1 MPTPPDERALREL
14 EQLLEP
20 TALWRG
26 DDPAAQGHLHPWR
39 GAPDGRALAV
49 VRPGD
54 TEQVRAVVGWAR
66 RHRTPL
72 VPQGANTG
80 LVGAS
85 TPPPDGGCVV
95 VSTDR
100 LRRPPHIDA
109 DDRIAIVDA
118 GVRLSELDAAAAQ
131 YGLHLPI
138 DLGADPSIGGMV
150 ATNTGGSRMLAY
162 GDMRRRVLGLRAVLA
177 DEACSV
183 VDELTTLRKHNT
195 GPSYTQ
201 LVIGAGGAFGVVT
214 EVAVELEPLPR
225 RRAVAWIAPR
235 DGAAIVSA
243 LTALEHHHGRSLTA
257 YEVMSA
263 PALEAAL
270 ALPGS
275 VPAPFRGALGEH
287 CVLVELS
294 GGDEVD
300 DELLVALDALQG
312 AGLLDDAEVP
322 PAGSAWALRHS
333 ITEGLSR
340 RGTVLGFDVSVPRGR
355 LPELV
360 VTVREELLERVPT
373 ATLADF
379 GHWGD
384 GGVHCNVLLPFDDP
398 AAELGSPQRAAI
410 RELVLGTVV
419 DRFGGSFSAEHGVG
433 PLNADWWRRCTSSAT
448 RARWRQLTGVVD
460 PLGILGHPGLP
471 YRDG

>member
-1 MPTPPDERALREL
+1 MSTPPDERALREL
-14 EQLLEP
+14 EQQLDP

-26 DDPAAQGHLHPWR
+26 DDLAARGHLHPWR

-49 VRPGD
+49 VRPAD
-54 TEQVRAVVGWAR
+54 TDEVRAVVGWAR
-66 RHRTPL
+66 RHRTSL

-85 TPPPDGGCVV
+85 TPPPTGRCVV
-95 VSTDR
+95 LSTDR

-109 DDRIAIVDA
+109 SDRTAVVGA
-118 GVRLSELDAAAAQ
+118 GVRRSELDDAAATH
-131 YGLHLPI
+131 GLHLPI

-201 LVIGAGGAFGVVT
+201 LVVGAGGAFGIVT
-214 EVAVELEPLPR
+214 EVALELEPVPA
-225 RRAVAWIAPR
+225 RRAVAWLSPR

-243 LTALEHHHGRSLTA
+243 LVALERDHRHSLTA
-257 YEVMSA
+257 FEVMSA
-263 PALEAAL
+263 AALDAAL

-275 VPAPFRGALGEH
+275 APPPFRGALGEH
-287 CVLVELS
+287 SVLVELS
-294 GGDEVD
+294 GAEGVD
-300 DELLVALDALQG
+300 DELLVALDMLQRQ
-312 AGLLDDAEVP
+312 GLIADAEVP
-322 PAGSAWALRHS
+322 TTDTAWALRHS

-340 RGTVLGFDVSVPRGR
+340 RGVVLGFDVSVPRGL
-355 LPELV
+355 LPELI
-360 VTVREELLERVPT
+360 TSIRRELVELEPA

-384 GGVHCNVLLPFDDP
+384 GGVHCNVVLPEDAP
-398 AAELGSPQRAAI
+398 AAEPGSPQRAAV

-419 DRFGGSFSAEHGVG
+419 GRFGGSYSAEHGIG
-433 PLNADWWRRCTSSAT
+433 PLNADWWRRCTPATT
-448 RARWRQLTGVVD
+448 RARWRELARAVD
-460 PLGILGHPGLP
+460 PIGVLGHPGLP

>member
-1 MPTPPDERALREL
+1 MSTPPEERALREL
-14 EQLLEP
+14 EQLLGP
-20 TALWRG
+20 TAVWRG
-26 DDPAAQGHLHPWR
+26 EDPAARGHLHPWR

-66 RHRTPL
+66 RHRTAL

-85 TPPPDGGCVV
+85 TPPPSGSCVV

-100 LRRPPHIDA
+100 LRRPPRIDA
-109 DDRIAIVDA
+109 TDRTAIVDA
-118 GVRLSELDAAAAQ
+118 GVRRSELDDAAATHC
-131 YGLHLPI
+131 LHLPI

-201 LVIGAGGAFGVVT
+201 LVIGTGGAFGIVT
-214 EVAVELEPLPR
+214 EVALELEPVPP
-225 RRAVAWIAPR
+225 RRAVAWLAPR
-235 DGAAIVSA
+235 GGAAILSA
-243 LTALEHHHGRSLTA
+243 LSVLEHHHRRSLTA
-257 YEVMSA
+257 FEVMSA
-263 PALEAAL
+263 AALRAAL
-270 ALPGS
+270 ALEGS
-275 VPAPFRGALGEH
+275 VPAPFRGALDEH
-287 CVLVELS
+287 LVLIELS

-300 DELLVALDALQG
+300 DELLVALDALQ
-312 AGLLDDAEVP
+312 ARDLLVDAEVP
-322 PAGSAWALRHS
+322 TADAAWSLRHS
-333 ITEGLSR
+333 ITEGLAR
-340 RGTVLGFDVSVPRGR
+340 RGVVLGFDVSVPRGS

-360 VTVREELLERVPT
+360 ATVRDQLAERLPT

-384 GGVHCNVLLPFDDP
+384 GGVHCNVLIPGDDP
-398 AAELGSPQRAAI
+398 AARPDAPERAAI

-419 DRFGGSFSAEHGVG
+419 DGFGGSFSAEHGIG
-433 PLNADWWRRCTSSAT
+433 PLNADWWRRCTPAAT
-448 RARWRQLTGVVD
+448 RERWRDLAAVAD
-460 PLGILGHPGLP
+460 PLGVLGHPGLP
-471 YRDG
+471 YRTG

>member
-1 MPTPPDERALREL
+1 MSTPPDERALREL
-14 EQLLEP
+14 EQLLGAP
-20 TALWRG
+20 AVWRG
-26 DDPAAQGHLHPWR
+26 DDPAVQGHLHPWR
-39 GAPDGRALAV
+39 GGPDGSALAV
-49 VRPGD
+49 VRPAD

-85 TPPPDGGCVV
+85 TPPPTGRCVV
-95 VSTDR
+95 LSTDR
-100 LRRPPHIDA
+100 LRRPPQIDPT
-109 DDRIAIVDA
+109 DRTAVVDA
-118 GVRLSELDAAAAQ
+118 GVRRSELDDAALAH
-131 YGLHLPI
+131 GVHLPI

-201 LVIGAGGAFGVVT
+201 LVVGTGGSFGIVT
-214 EVAVELEPLPR
+214 EVALELEPVPR
-225 RRAVAWIAPR
+225 RRAVAWIAPL
-235 DGAAIVSA
+235 DGTAVLSA
-243 LTALEHHHGRSLTA
+243 LTELELRHRRSLTA
-257 YEVMSA
+257 FEVMSA
-263 PALEAAL
+263 AAL
-270 ALPGS
+270 RAALDLEGS
-275 VPAPFRGALGEH
+275 APAPFRGALGEH
-287 CVLVELS
+287 TVLVELS

-300 DELLVALDALQG
+300 DELLVALDALQTL
-312 AGLLDDAEVP
+312 GLVADAEVP
-322 PAGSAWALRHS
+322 TAGSAWALRHS

-340 RGTVLGFDVSVPRGR
+340 QGVVLGFDVSVPRGS
-355 LPELV
+355 LPDLVTSVRRELA
-360 VTVREELLERVPT
+360 EIDPA

-384 GGVHCNVLLPFDDP
+384 GGVHCNVVLPAD
-398 AAELGSPQRAAI
+398 AASAQPGAPQRAAI

-433 PLNADWWRRCTSSAT
+433 PLNADWWRRCTPAAT
-448 RARWRQLTGVVD
+448 RARWRELASVVD
-460 PLGILGHPGLP
+460 PLGVLGHPGLP
-471 YRDG
+471 YRAG

>member
-1 MPTPPDERALREL
+1 MSTPPDARALREL
-14 EQLLEP
+14 EQLLDP

-85 TPPPDGGCVV
+85 TPPPSGSCVV

-100 LRRPPHIDA
+100 LRRPPRIDVA
-109 DDRIAIVDA
+109 DRAAIVDA
-118 GVRLSELDAAAAQ
+118 GVRLSELDAAAAPH
-131 YGLHLPI
+131 GLHLPI

-177 DEACSV
+177 DEARSV

-201 LVIGAGGAFGVVT
+201 LVVGTGGAFGIVT
-214 EVAVELEPLPR
+214 EVALELEPVPR
-225 RRAVAWIAPR
+225 RRAVAWLAPR
-235 DGAAIVSA
+235 GGAAILSA
-243 LTALEHHHGRSLTA
+243 LTTLEHHHGRSLTA
-257 YEVMSA
+257 FEVMSA
-263 PALEAAL
+263 PAIRAAL
-270 ALPGS
+270 ALPRS
-275 VPAPFRGALGEH
+275 APPPFRGALGDH
-287 CVLVELS
+287 VVLVELS
-294 GGDEVD
+294 GGDDVD

-312 AGLLDDAEVP
+312 LGLLDDAEVP
-322 PAGSAWALRHS
+322 PTGSAWSLRHS

-340 RGTVLGFDVSVPRGR
+340 QGVVVGFDVSVPRGS

-360 VTVREELLERVPT
+360 TTVRDELVELVPT

-384 GGVHCNVLLPFDDP
+384 GGVHCNVLLAVDDP
-398 AAELGSPQRAAI
+398 AAEMGSPQRAAI
-410 RELVLGTVV
+410 RELVLGAVV

-433 PLNADWWRRCTSSAT
+433 PLNADWWRRCTPAAT
-448 RARWRQLTGVVD
+448 RLRWRQLTSVID
-460 PLGILGHPGLP
+460 PVGILGHPGLP